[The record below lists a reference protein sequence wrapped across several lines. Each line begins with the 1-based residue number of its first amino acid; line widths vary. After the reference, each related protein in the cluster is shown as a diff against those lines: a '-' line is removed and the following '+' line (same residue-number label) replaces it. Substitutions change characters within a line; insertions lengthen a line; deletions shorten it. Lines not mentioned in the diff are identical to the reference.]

1 MILSLTL
8 NIALNKL
15 CNVYNIVDV
24 NNSSIEDID
33 HIIKICKKY
42 NNTYSEMY
50 YHVSDITLFITKLLS
65 YMNGNKYYKEI
76 YKMINVCPKI
86 IDIVIHNLEYGYELL
101 YKILVNCNNN
111 VYMEEDSEELYTG
124 HKMYANKKSSII
136 STMIDMISIKDDVEM
151 YKIVIGQWR
160 YTNDIFKNNLELYG
174 SKNISDMYGFELF
187 QDKESM
193 VKRINMNKTNY
204 TDEISNLKLE
214 YEYEETIKLKKI
226 ISTLIS
232 NAIHNKNNLDKYL
245 VYYCS
250 KHEEFKT
257 EMYNI
262 ISKRCDI
269 KDIICNII
277 DFL

>member
-8 NIALNKL
+8 NIALNKM
-15 CNVYNIVDV
+15 CNEYNIVDV

-42 NNTYSEMY
+42 NNTYNEMY
-50 YHVSDITLFITKLLS
+50 YHVSDMTLFITKLVS
-65 YMNGNKYYKEI
+65 YMNGNKYYKEL
-76 YKMINVCPKI
+76 YKMVNVCPKI
-86 IDIVIHNLEYGYELL
+86 IDIVIINSNYELL
-101 YKILVNCNNN
+101 YNILVNCNSNI
-111 VYMEEDSEELYTG
+111 YMDEDSEELYTG
-124 HKMYANKKSSII
+124 HKTYANKKSSII

-187 QDKESM
+187 LDTESM
-193 VKRINMNKTNY
+193 IKRINMNKTNY
-204 TDEISNLKLE
+204 AEEISNLTNE

-226 ISTLIS
+226 ISTLII
-232 NAIHNKNNLDKYL
+232 NAKQYKNNLDKYL
-245 VYYCS
+245 IYYS
-250 KHEEFKT
+250 LKHKEFKT